1 MSTNEESAKS
11 PELMAALCHELVLLA
26 RHEDDVAAREAAR
39 VPYWAACPPS
49 IEGHRA
55 AARALRADLERL
67 DAHGV
72 QTEPAPTARLGTAAA
87 RRTARH
93 SQ

>member
-1 MSTNEESAKS
+1 MSTNQESGKS

-39 VPYWAACPPS
+39 IPYWAACPPS
-49 IEGHRA
+49 VDGHRA

-67 DAHGV
+67 EA
-72 QTEPAPTARLGTAAA
+72 ESREWERA
-87 RRTARH
+87 
-93 SQ
+93 S

>member
-1 MSTNEESAKS
+1 MSTNRESAKS

-55 AARALRADLERL
+55 AARALRADLDRLEAESRMWER
-67 DAHGV
+67 A
-72 QTEPAPTARLGTAAA
+72 
-87 RRTARH
+87 
-93 SQ
+93 S